1 MQELGYI
8 LFILAVWFVV
18 PFLLGTMFFNRLKKK
33 WKVLGGKKVMQRVFA
48 YCVFL
53 LCALV
58 GWFLE
63 YLVLTGIKM
72 ML

>member
-8 LFILAVWFVV
+8 LFFLAVWFVV
-18 PFLLGTMFFNRLKKK
+18 PYVLGTLFFRRLKKK
-33 WKVLGGKKVMQRVFA
+33 WKLLGGKKVAERMISFF
-48 YCVFL
+48 VFL

-58 GWFLE
+58 GWFIE
-63 YLVLTGIKM
+63 MIVLTGIKM

>member
-8 LFILAVWFVV
+8 LFFLAVYFVV
-18 PFLLGTMFFNRLKKK
+18 PYLLGTLLFKRLKKK
-33 WKVLGGKKVMQRVFA
+33 WKWIVGTKRGQRIAGF
-48 YCVFL
+48 CVFL

-58 GWFLE
+58 GWMFE
-63 YLVLTGIKM
+63 YLVLTGIVM

>member
-8 LFILAVWFVV
+8 LFILAVWFLI
-18 PFLLGTMFFNRLKKK
+18 PYLLGSLFFKQLKKRWK
-33 WKVLGGKKVMQRVFA
+33 WLNGSSKGLRFFG
-48 YCVFL
+48 YLVFL

-58 GWFLE
+58 GWFFE
-63 YLVLTGIKM
+63 YLVLTGIKL

>member
-1 MQELGYI
+1 MQQLGYI
-8 LFILAVWFVV
+8 LFFLVVWFVV
-18 PFLLGTMFFNRLKKK
+18 PYILGSLFFKQLKKK
-33 WKVLGGKKVMQRVFA
+33 WKWLGGKGKGQRFFGFL
-48 YCVFL
+48 VFL

-63 YLVLTGIKM
+63 NLVLIGVKM

>member
-1 MQELGYI
+1 MQQLGYI
-8 LFILAVWFVV
+8 VFFLVVWFVV
-18 PFLLGTMFFNRLKKK
+18 PYLLGSLFFKQLKKK
-33 WKVLGGKKVMQRVFA
+33 WKWIGGNGRGQRFFGFL
-48 YCVFL
+48 VFL

-63 YLVLTGIKM
+63 NLVLIGVKM

>member
-1 MQELGYI
+1 MQQLG
-8 LFILAVWFVV
+8 FIVFNLAVFFVIPYV
-18 PFLLGTMFFNRLKKK
+18 LGSLFFKQLKKK
-33 WKVLGGKKVMQRVFA
+33 WKWLGGSGKGRRFFG
-48 YCVFL
+48 YLVFL

-63 YLVLTGIKM
+63 YLVLIGVKM

>member
-8 LFILAVWFVV
+8 LFFLAVWFVV
-18 PFLLGTMFFNRLKKK
+18 PYILGSLLFKVLKKK
-33 WKVLGGKKVMQRVFA
+33 WKWLNGSGKGHRFFAFLVL
-48 YCVFL
+48 L

-63 YLVLTGIKM
+63 YLALTGVKM

>member
-8 LFILAVWFVV
+8 LFFLAVWFVV
-18 PFLLGTMFFNRLKKK
+18 PYLLGTLFFKKLKKK
-33 WKVLGGKKVMQRVFA
+33 WSWLGGKSVMHRIIAFI
-48 YCVFL
+48 VFL

-58 GWFLE
+58 GWFGE
-63 YLVLTGIKM
+63 YLVFTGIKM